1 MKWFR
6 RIDQGL
12 SPHGSWVRRIGEIK
26 LRRSDI
32 FIDDPHPKRR
42 QLRKSGILGRVAGP
56 GNFEPSIVRYGLPD
70 VALTELGAICLPR
83 CYKGVAP
90 SELSLNFAPSELF
103 LIRRSFLG
111 TLQKHFSDFHKHESR
126 TR

>member
-12 SPHGSWVRRIGEIK
+12 SPHGGWVRRIGEIK
-26 LRRSDI
+26 LRGSDI

-42 QLRKSGILGRVAGP
+42 QLRRSGILGRVASR
-56 GNFEPSIVRYGLPD
+56 GNFEPSIVRYSLPD
-70 VALTELGAICLPR
+70 VAPT
-83 CYKGVAP
+83 
-90 SELSLNFAPSELF
+90 ELF
-103 LIRRSFLG
+103 LIRRSFLH
-111 TLQKHFSDFHKHESR
+111 TLQKDFSDFHKHESR

>member
-12 SPHGSWVRRIGEIK
+12 SPHGGWVRRIGEIK
-26 LRRSDI
+26 LRGSDI

-42 QLRKSGILGRVAGP
+42 QLRRSGILRRVASR
-56 GNFEPSIVRYGLPD
+56 GNFEPSIARYGLPD
-70 VALTELGAICLPR
+70 VAPTELGAICLPR
-83 CYKGVAP
+83 CYKDVAP
-90 SELSLNFAPSELF
+90 TELF
-103 LIRRSFLG
+103 LIRRSFLH
-111 TLQKHFSDFHKHESR
+111 TLQKDFSDFHQHESR